1 VTTTKVPRLAAFTP
15 PHASK
20 TDPETIRFRKKAIL
34 GLLILVFL
42 VIPTLNQFGVIEP
55 HVLNRVGR
63 YLCFAIAALGIDLIW
78 GYAGVLSLCH
88 ALFFCIGGYAMAMH
102 LSLPEAGGDV
112 RPEYHNIPQFFFF
125 NNVDTLPFWW
135 RPFASLPFAILAAFV
150 LPALVAGLVGFF
162 IFRNRV
168 RGVYFSIITQALA
181 WGAFLAFSRNEMLL
195 GGTNGLTNFFKPLNS
210 NNKWILGLYLLT
222 ATLLVGT
229 FLLVRGVT
237 RSRLGR
243 VLVAVRDNETRLY
256 FLGYRP
262 DLYKAF
268 AFIGAALLAALGGL
282 LYAPQNGIITPNVM
296 RVEDSIWMVIWV
308 AVGGRGR
315 LWGAVFGALMANF
328 TYSALTSDM
337 PRAWPFIQAGL
348 FLGAL
353 AFPNG
358 ICDLWTKLEGEVRQG
373 SRIFRPLLALAFVEV
388 ALIADKLHW
397 IPSFGGFAILG
408 VQSKYWIVIAIT
420 IILCIG
426 RVAHAS
432 IPMLGLAWFIL
443 TEAFGIMPSSF
454 SVLKYVLVLASILVY
469 AYLEGNVTSGLK
481 SIIGRFRRSGRKG
494 EAATVGNTP

>member
-1 VTTTKVPRLAAFTP
+1 MTTTKVPRLAAFTP

-42 VIPTLNQFGVIEP
+42 VIPALNQFGVIEP
-55 HVLNRVGR
+55 HILNRVGR

>member
-1 VTTTKVPRLAAFTP
+1 MTTTKVPRLAAFTP